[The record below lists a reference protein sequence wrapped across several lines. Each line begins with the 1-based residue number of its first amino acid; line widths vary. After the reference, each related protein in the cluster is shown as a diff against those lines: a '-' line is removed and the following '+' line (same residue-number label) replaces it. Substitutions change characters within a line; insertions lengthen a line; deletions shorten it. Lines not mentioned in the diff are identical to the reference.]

1 MALLSRV
8 GKCVLPFK
16 VNDVIFISLCG
27 TICVSFLSF
36 IFYVFCSFLSLIVM
50 LIPDASCLPIQ
61 NSRLLVKDSL
71 FRIEDKE

>member
-27 TICVSFLSF
+27 TICVSFLYFLCFLF
-36 IFYVFCSFLSLIVM
+36 IFKFNSYVDTRCQLST
-50 LIPDASCLPIQ
+50 
-61 NSRLLVKDSL
+61 NSEQQAAGERQSL
-71 FRIEDKE
+71 